1 MLNSQAKAIS
11 ISTNQGQSTLSKGQK
26 SFNTLIKKIEA
37 KRIEL
42 AAWQEA
48 IPFYQKK
55 HSVELA
61 PLLEIAQDL
70 HVDIVY
76 SLDRMC
82 GQKGLTK
89 PERDKLGNV
98 IAALAGDL
106 AAERDDDELKS
117 LYNKYSGS
125 DFDAEEAEEA
135 YRMKLLMESMTGVD
149 LGDDLDASSPEE
161 MMQRMREKLQEQQ
174 AKNAA
179 EREAASVTEAGAS
192 MRKKTAKQL
201 AKEARELAEEQEISQ
216 SIREVYRKLVSA
228 LHPDREP
235 DLQERERKT
244 ALMQRVNQAYDKKNL
259 LLLLELQLE
268 LEHIDQAAINDIS
281 ESRLKH
287 FTKVLKEQ
295 LGELEQEILQTDD
308 LFRMQFN
315 LDPYERLN
323 PATIMRQLD
332 FAIADMA
339 LTIRDLKNDLLM
351 FEDIKKLKVW
361 LKSLRKPRRK
371 MDPWDDECPF

>member
-1 MLNSQAKAIS
+1 MLNSQKKAIS
-11 ISTNQGQSTLSKGQK
+11 VSTNQGQSTLSKGQK

-76 SLDRMC
+76 SLDRVC

-89 PERDKLGNV
+89 PERDKLGSV

-125 DFDAEEAEEA
+125 DFDEEEAEEA
-135 YRMKLLMESMTGVD
+135 YRMKLMMESMTGVD

-179 EREAASVTEAGAS
+179 EREAQAAGQTA
-192 MRKKTAKQL
+192 RKKTAKQL

-295 LGELEQEILQTDD
+295 LGELEQEIFQTEGQ
-308 LFRMQFN
+308 FRMQFN
-315 LDPYERLN
+315 LDPFERLN
-323 PATIMRQLD
+323 PATMTRQLD
-332 FAIADMA
+332 FQIADMA

-351 FEDIKKLKVW
+351 FEDIKRLKAW

-371 MDPWDDECPF
+371 MDPWDEECPF

>member
-1 MLNSQAKAIS
+1 MLKPQTKAIS
-11 ISTNQGQSTLSKGQK
+11 ISTAQGQSTLSKGQK

-55 HSVELA
+55 HSLELA
-61 PLLEIAQDL
+61 PLIEIAQEL
-70 HVDIVY
+70 HVEIVY
-76 SLDRMC
+76 SLDRVC

-125 DFDAEEAEEA
+125 DFDAEEA

-149 LGDDLDASSPEE
+149 LGDDLNMSSPEE

-179 EREAASVTEAGAS
+179 EREAASAPEAGQS
-192 MRKKTAKQL
+192 TRKKTAKQL

-332 FAIADMA
+332 YQIADMA

-361 LKSLRKPRRK
+361 IKSLRKPRRK
-371 MDPWDDECPF
+371 VDPWDDDCPF

>member
-1 MLNSQAKAIS
+1 MSQSKAIG

-26 SFNTLIKKIEA
+26 SFNNLIKKIEA

-55 HSVELA
+55 HSVALA
-61 PLLEIAQDL
+61 PLIVAAQDL
-70 HVDIVY
+70 HVEIVY

-98 IAALAGDL
+98 IAELAGDL
-106 AAERDDDELKS
+106 AAERDDDELKII
-117 LYNKYSGS
+117 YNKYSGS

-135 YRMKLLMESMTGVD
+135 YRMKLLMESMTGVN
-149 LGDDLDASSPEE
+149 LGDDLDAFSPEE

-174 AKNAA
+174 AKNFA
-179 EREAASVTEAGAS
+179 ERDEQAAGQAA
-192 MRKKTAKQL
+192 RKKTAKQL
-201 AKEARELAEEQEISQ
+201 AKEAREQAEEQEISQ

-295 LGELEQEILQTDD
+295 LDELEQEISQTDD

-332 FAIADMA
+332 FQIADMA

-361 LKSLRKPRRK
+361 LKSLRKPRRIV
-371 MDPWDDECPF
+371 DPWEECPF

>member
-179 EREAASVTEAGAS
+179 ERESATEEGPPT
-192 MRKKTAKQL
+192 RKKTAKQL

-315 LDPYERLN
+315 LDPYERLI

>member
-11 ISTNQGQSTLSKGQK
+11 ISTNQGQSTLSKAQK

-179 EREAASVTEAGAS
+179 EREAASATEEGPS
-192 MRKKTAKQL
+192 TRKKTAKQL

-244 ALMQRVNQAYDKKNL
+244 VLMQRVNQAYDKKNL

-332 FAIADMA
+332 YQIAEMA

-361 LKSLRKPRRK
+361 LKSLRKSRRK
-371 MDPWDDECPF
+371 MDPWDDDCPF

>member
-1 MLNSQAKAIS
+1 MLKLQTKAIS
-11 ISTNQGQSTLSKGQK
+11 ISTNQGQSTLSKAQK

-55 HSVELA
+55 YSLELA
-61 PLLEIAQDL
+61 PLIEVEQDL
-70 HVDIVY
+70 QAKIVY

-179 EREAASVTEAGAS
+179 EREAASATEEGPS
-192 MRKKTAKQL
+192 TRKKTAKQL

-244 ALMQRVNQAYDKKNL
+244 VLMQRVNQAYDKKNL

-332 FAIADMA
+332 YQIAEMA

-371 MDPWDDECPF
+371 MDPWDDDCPF

>member
-1 MLNSQAKAIS
+1 
-11 ISTNQGQSTLSKGQK
+11 
-26 SFNTLIKKIEA
+26 
-37 KRIEL
+37 
-42 AAWQEA
+42 
-48 IPFYQKK
+48 
-55 HSVELA
+55 
-61 PLLEIAQDL
+61 
-70 HVDIVY
+70 
-76 SLDRMC
+76 
-82 GQKGLTK
+82 
-89 PERDKLGNV
+89 
-98 IAALAGDL
+98 
-106 AAERDDDELKS
+106 
-117 LYNKYSGS
+117 
-125 DFDAEEAEEA
+125 
-135 YRMKLLMESMTGVD
+135 
-149 LGDDLDASSPEE
+149 
-161 MMQRMREKLQEQQ
+161 MREKLQEQQ

-179 EREAASVTEAGAS
+179 EREAQVAGQTA
-192 MRKKTAKQL
+192 RKKTAKQL
-201 AKEARELAEEQEISQ
+201 VKEARELAEEQEISQ

-295 LGELEQEILQTDD
+295 LGELEQEIFQTEG
-308 LFRMQFN
+308 LFRVQFN
-315 LDPYERLN
+315 LDPFERLN
-323 PATIMRQLD
+323 PATMTRQLD
-332 FAIADMA
+332 YQIADMA

-371 MDPWDDECPF
+371 MDHWDDDCPFYACRLLILKYFFSPRDRADFLAC